1 MSDLALGILLGVVGL
16 VVVGGLVLAGFFYGA
31 RRKKS
36 PKEDPPP
43 PTASQKRRFPS
54 SGSVIPAGGI
64 AQTRFRVSSYEKDA
78 AKED

>member
-16 VVVGGLVLAGFFYGA
+16 VVVGGLVLAGFFLGI
-31 RRKKS
+31 RRNKTS
-36 PKEDPPP
+36 SKEEPSPPP
-43 PTASQKRRFPS
+43 KRKVPA

-78 AKED
+78 AKND